1 MHLHTKN
8 NCFTW
13 FEINKKNEMDEKL
26 LNGADNKH
34 DCVYYHV

>member
-1 MHLHTKN
+1 MVWNKQKN
-8 NCFTW
+8 D
-13 FEINKKNEMDEKL
+13 EMDEKL